1 MDEGFREEL
10 DEAFTAACADAGIDR
25 ARVRIWFYDGDPFT
39 PGVPP
44 SVHYRP
50 QYEIAED
57 EDPIFDADGHGLAN
71 SKECLGFHRI
81 AVQAGVDPADRV
93 AVAAVVG
100 LIRHEVEHARQYD
113 GSFGGELKS
122 LDWIANVIAAHLD
135 GPDGASHYRSK
146 PVEASANAAAARFLE
161 ARHPEQRAELADGK
175 FALFAADGAVL
186 PPKLV
191 AQRTVQWIQQRES
204 AADEADLFDDGLH
217 WDERVEAEMPGASR
231 WRR

>member
-1 MDEGFREEL
+1 MDEGFRQEL
-10 DEAFTAACADAGIDR
+10 DEAFTAACADAGIDP

-50 QYEIAED
+50 QYEIGED
-57 EDPIFDADGHGLAN
+57 EDPIFDEEGHGLAN

-113 GSFGGELKS
+113 GSFGGELKR

-135 GPDGASHYRSK
+135 GPDATSHYRSK
-146 PVEASANAAAARFLE
+146 PVEASANAAAARFLQ
-161 ARHPEQRAELADGK
+161 ARHPEGRAELADGSS
-175 FALFAADGAVL
+175 ARSPATARCS
-186 PPKLV
+186 PRLV
-191 AQRTVQWIQQRES
+191 AQRTVEWIQERES